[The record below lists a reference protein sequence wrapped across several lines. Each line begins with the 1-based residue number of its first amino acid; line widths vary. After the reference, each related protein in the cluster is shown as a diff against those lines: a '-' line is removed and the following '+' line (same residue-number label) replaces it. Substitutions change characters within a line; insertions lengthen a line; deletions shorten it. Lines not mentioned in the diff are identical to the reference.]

1 MTGWRCEAS
10 VRVPRCCQSH
20 AINSVRSFASPE
32 DILVVAFLLS
42 TDLSAALGMA
52 SGSAEGQQSVDC
64 LRLEDIDIGYWA
76 DKTSEATRQL
86 AEGIIRRTFSD
97 AQKVTDLIHNGADPN
112 HQVRLRMLSGEE
124 CSCGS
129 RHRFRTGRHRLVSLA
144 IDNSNGSAV
153 PTVDFGFVHGR
164 RCALTLPYW
173 SSPELEAAI
182 LNALIDGG
190 ADINEPAYSDDRPI
204 KMAIRLGNEEAL
216 RVLLARDAALRH
228 PHGPSLVLAL
238 PTPPISDRIQVSPA
252 YEERLLSIYRRLI
265 QHDPTLATEQD
276 PEFGNLIHVAA
287 QHELGFYSQRAI
299 DAYLEL
305 LVDNGADTMAAN
317 RRGST
322 ALHEAAYWGSP
333 CVADY
338 LGRHVAPADIDRG
351 TTDDP
356 NRTPLFLAAISLAG
370 AIERSQDDDSPQDSR
385 DQASSEI
392 PLREATIRSLLR
404 SGADISRI
412 PTATEQDRRYRELCA
427 G

>member
-1 MTGWRCEAS
+1 
-10 VRVPRCCQSH
+10 
-20 AINSVRSFASPE
+20 
-32 DILVVAFLLS
+32 
-42 TDLSAALGMA
+42 MA
-52 SGSAEGQQSVDC
+52 SGSAEGQQPDGC
-64 LRLEDIDIGYWA
+64 LGLEDIEIAQSD
-76 DKTSEATRQL
+76 DSCDATRRL
-86 AEGIIRRTFSD
+86 AEGIFRRTFTH
-97 AQKVTDLIHNGADPN
+97 QQQVTNLIHNGADPN
-112 HQVRLRMLSGEE
+112 REIGLRVRGSG
-124 CSCGS
+124 SDGW
-129 RHRFRTGRHRLVSLA
+129 RYRLLSLA
-144 IDNSNGSAV
+144 IDNLSDNAMWTGEVTDSNGGLQPFA
-153 PTVDFGFVHGR
+153 
-164 RCALTLPYW
+164 ALPHW
-173 SSPELEAAI
+173 SSPELEAVI
-182 LNALIDGG
+182 INSLIDGG
-190 ADINEPAYSDDRPI
+190 ARVNRPALSDDRPI